1 MVSRGAKVVLGGA
14 LCFASAI
21 IILVHQMQ
29 QADRLRLREGV
40 LRDMERQERKRKNM
54 EELKQ
59 QIELT
64 RKLQEQRESDVASNW
79 RWKWKAL
86 WINISDFLTMK
97 TWPHA
102 YRTLLLQHASSSDQ
116 WTDETWYLFFFMKK
130 FCLKWMFMVDV
141 TVRTRKDSKRKHE
154 TWLSGSLAE
163 NH

>member
-14 LCFASAI
+14 MCFASAI

-64 RKLQEQRESDVASNW
+64 RKLQEQRESDVASN
-79 RWKWKAL
+79 
-86 WINISDFLTMK
+86 
-97 TWPHA
+97 
-102 YRTLLLQHASSSDQ
+102 
-116 WTDETWYLFFFMKK
+116 
-130 FCLKWMFMVDV
+130 
-141 TVRTRKDSKRKHE
+141 
-154 TWLSGSLAE
+154 
-163 NH
+163 

>member
-1 MVSRGAKVVLGGA
+1 MGITGAVRKIQASNRFPFGSTQVTFINAMIVHLHMLLFELHVPFNHYFIESISCPTRSVIMVSRGAKVVLGGA

-64 RKLQEQRESDVASNW
+64 RKLQEQRESDVASN
-79 RWKWKAL
+79 
-86 WINISDFLTMK
+86 
-97 TWPHA
+97 
-102 YRTLLLQHASSSDQ
+102 
-116 WTDETWYLFFFMKK
+116 
-130 FCLKWMFMVDV
+130 
-141 TVRTRKDSKRKHE
+141 
-154 TWLSGSLAE
+154 
-163 NH
+163 